1 MNPEYHGTERRD
13 AIAPVLRLGQAL
25 VEARRAGAS
34 GLVVLRAEGEAH
46 SLEIS
51 RGTIYLVR
59 GPQLS
64 ASCEERA
71 GSVVLRLARD
81 LFLLR
86 RPLVEWKPRRIG
98 EGRGHVDPESVV
110 LAGMLAR
117 QDLFDPVAM
126 AERIPATVLR
136 LNRDHGRRLR
146 HLPLEPDERKF
157 LEALS
162 MPTPVT
168 LAIWKRGLSPRHA
181 AALLTGLNLLGAFEG
196 QWAPAD
202 LPRCGALRRLEF
214 VLERPSSDYRI
225 LDVYPDADE
234 QEIDSAYRRLA
245 RTLHPDCTADLPE
258 AERGEAARAFACVS
272 QAYSRLKK
280 TRRRRKVRQDVT
292 ATGSTFNHPGDT
304 ASNWE
309 HLAWRAE
316 NEARAGSRERARAYA
331 LKAMAFH
338 PPEHVRLRLLGILA
352 A

>member
-1 MNPEYHGTERRD
+1 MNQEYHGTERRD

-25 VEARRAGAS
+25 VEARRTGAS

-51 RGTIYLVR
+51 QGTVYLVR
-59 GPQLS
+59 GPKLF

-71 GSVVLRLARD
+71 GTVVLRLARD

-86 RPLVEWKPRRIG
+86 RPLVEWNPRQPRAC
-98 EGRGHVDPESVV
+98 RGHVDPESVV

-126 AERIPATVLR
+126 VERIPTTMLR
-136 LNRDHGRRLR
+136 LNPDHGRRLR
-146 HLPLEPDERKF
+146 HLPLQPDERKF

-162 MPTPVT
+162 RPTPVT
-168 LAIWKRGLSPRHA
+168 LAIWKRGLAPRHA
-181 AALLTGLNLLGAFEG
+181 AALLTGFNLLGAFED

-202 LPRCGALRRLEF
+202 FPRCGALRRLES
-214 VLERPSSDYRI
+214 VLERPSSDYKI

-258 AERGEAARAFACVS
+258 AERWEAAQAFACVT
-272 QAYSRLKK
+272 QAYTRLKK
-280 TRRRRKVRQDVT
+280 TRRRRRVRQDVT
-292 ATGSTFNHPGDT
+292 VRGSVDHPGYK
-304 ASNWE
+304 ASTWE
-309 HLAWRAE
+309 DLARQAE
-316 NEARAGSRERARAYA
+316 NEARVGSRERARAYA

-338 PPEHVRLRLLGILA
+338 PPEHVKLRLLGILA